1 MRARRCLMLVLIVL
15 VACTTPPV
23 SLSGKS
29 GEVIVVL
36 RGLVALQTDGS
47 GLHAYFLSPSSDPHP
62 PTLSLDQSKLTGDPK
77 VVPDLTIPDDMGR
90 AIASWAIQE
99 VTLQDGNVSDTSLAE
114 IPGAVTGA
122 ATTSDTEIRWIPH
135 MEDIFGA
142 VQTLKDPGGLIGARG
157 LFKFGDVKPRFDAT
171 KNKSE
176 KFTIGSRICTA
187 VADAVQIKLQM
198 KDSLQPLLT
207 FKTARG
213 DGQILVD
220 PGTTIALAALP
231 LNKPTGDLGH
241 FHHYYDLI
249 EDAVEK
255 TPEKCEEATTTPPEP
270 PTGYPVRCA
279 PIKFP

>member
-1 MRARRCLMLVLIVL
+1 MLVLIVL

-29 GEVIVVL
+29 GEVVLVL
-36 RGLVALQTDGS
+36 RGLVALQTDGD
-47 GLHAYFLSPSSDPHP
+47 GLHAYFLNPSSDPHP
-62 PTLSLDQSKLTGDPK
+62 PTLSLDQFKLTGDPG
-77 VVPDLTIPDDMGR
+77 VPPDLTIPDETGR

-99 VTLQDGNVSDTSLAE
+99 VTLQDANVSDTSLVE
-114 IPGAVTGA
+114 TPGAVTGA

-135 MEDIFGA
+135 MEDIYGTA
-142 VQTLKDPGGLIGARG
+142 QTLKDPGGLIGARG
-157 LFKFGDVKPRFDAT
+157 LFKFGDVKPRFDAS

-176 KFTIGSRICTA
+176 KFTIGSRVCTA

-207 FKTARG
+207 FKTAKG
-213 DGQILVD
+213 DGRILVD

-231 LNKPTGDLGH
+231 LNKPTGDLTH
-241 FHHYYDLI
+241 FHHYYALV
-249 EDAVEK
+249 ENGEEK
-255 TPEKCEEATTTPPEP
+255 TPEKCEEAAPTTP
-270 PTGYPVRCA
+270 PTGYPVRCT